1 MEIGGKYKNE
11 VVFKTLKEKD
21 FIIKNFLIKVALELK
36 LSLNETILL
45 VYFMNQEEPTL
56 NIENITSNVY
66 LNEEEIMQAYS
77 RLIGINLVTVKVI
90 KKENGMRKEI
100 ISLDNIIRYVTTD
113 ITKKHAT
120 VEKENLF
127 DVFEREFGRTLSTM
141 EFEIINEWMD
151 SGFSK
156 ELILEALK
164 ESIYDGYRSLKSIST
179 KLEYW
184 KEKGYKNRHDINKG
198 LKEEAEN
205 TLFPELFDTNWL
217 DDDE

>member
-1 MEIGGKYKNE
+1 MNE

-141 EFEIINEWMD
+141 EIEIINEWMD

>member
-1 MEIGGKYKNE
+1 
-11 VVFKTLKEKD
+11 
-21 FIIKNFLIKVALELK
+21 
-36 LSLNETILL
+36 
-45 VYFMNQEEPTL
+45 
-56 NIENITSNVY
+56 
-66 LNEEEIMQAYS
+66 
-77 RLIGINLVTVKVI
+77 
-90 KKENGMRKEI
+90 
-100 ISLDNIIRYVTTD
+100 
-113 ITKKHAT
+113 
-120 VEKENLF
+120 
-127 DVFEREFGRTLSTM
+127 M

>member
-1 MEIGGKYKNE
+1 MNE

-66 LNEEEIMQAYS
+66 LTEEEIMQAYS

>member
-1 MEIGGKYKNE
+1 MNEI
-11 VVFKTLKEKD
+11 VFKTLKEKD

-77 RLIGINLVTVKVI
+77 RLIGINLVTEKVI

>member
-1 MEIGGKYKNE
+1 MNE

-77 RLIGINLVTVKVI
+77 RLIGINLVTVKVK

>member
-1 MEIGGKYKNE
+1 MKMISNK
-11 VVFKTLKEKD
+11 KEK
-21 FIIKNFLIKVALELK
+21 
-36 LSLNETILL
+36 
-45 VYFMNQEEPTL
+45 
-56 NIENITSNVY
+56 
-66 LNEEEIMQAYS
+66 
-77 RLIGINLVTVKVI
+77 KVI

>member
-1 MEIGGKYKNE
+1 MNE

-77 RLIGINLVTVKVI
+77 RLIGINLVTIKII

>member
-1 MEIGGKYKNE
+1 MNE

>member
-1 MEIGGKYKNE
+1 MNE

-66 LNEEEIMQAYS
+66 LNEEELLQAYS

-90 KKENGMRKEI
+90 KKENGM
-100 ISLDNIIRYVTTD
+100 RYVTTD

>member
-1 MEIGGKYKNE
+1 MNE
-11 VVFKTLKEKD
+11 VVLKTLKEKD

>member
-1 MEIGGKYKNE
+1 MNE

-184 KEKGYKNRHDINKG
+184 KEKGYKNTHDINKG

>member
-1 MEIGGKYKNE
+1 MNE
-11 VVFKTLKEKD
+11 VVFKALKEKD

>member
-1 MEIGGKYKNE
+1 MNE

-90 KKENGMRKEI
+90 KKKMAC
-100 ISLDNIIRYVTTD
+100 V
-113 ITKKHAT
+113 KK
-120 VEKENLF
+120 
-127 DVFEREFGRTLSTM
+127 
-141 EFEIINEWMD
+141 
-151 SGFSK
+151 
-156 ELILEALK
+156 
-164 ESIYDGYRSLKSIST
+164 
-179 KLEYW
+179 
-184 KEKGYKNRHDINKG
+184 
-198 LKEEAEN
+198 
-205 TLFPELFDTNWL
+205 
-217 DDDE
+217 

>member
-1 MEIGGKYKNE
+1 MNE

-77 RLIGINLVTVKVI
+77 RLIGINLVTIKVI

>member
-1 MEIGGKYKNE
+1 MNE

-21 FIIKNFLIKVALELK
+21 YIIKNFLIKVALELK

>member
-1 MEIGGKYKNE
+1 MNE

-66 LNEEEIMQAYS
+66 LNEEEIMQDYS